1 MARLIQQV
9 ALYSVVPFFCF
20 PHKLVLNALS
30 GDSYAVAYE
39 HFCEGH
45 SGKLNLALHFVCLTF
60 TVLANAA
67 LLSAIDGWLPPMA
80 FLPAAL
86 AGRWLS
92 ALTAVGW
99 VATLAA
105 SPAPLLCSVAS
116 TMLIGMAM
124 IVGPHVRQYPD
135 ALEQYTFPLFITL
148 MVVGKLLSKA
158 SVPKWMRCTSGPL
171 RTIALWSAVLV
182 AWRVAALTAAKTYG
196 ASLSAQST
204 TLLPS
209 LAALLVLLSALPNP
223 LKPTVVVGMIACRAV
238 AVASGVPEVQLLGYG
253 FFGSFLQGM
262 AHRVTGE
269 DATLLML
276 EKSEASSKRLAYEW
290 SHVTFFPN
298 LLFHAIYDACVTA
311 VPAKNV

>member
-1 MARLIQQV
+1 MIRTLQQV
-9 ALYSVVPFFCF
+9 SLYSVVPFFCF
-20 PHKLVLNALS
+20 PHKLALNALS
-30 GDSYAVAYE
+30 GDSYAVAYT
-39 HFCEGH
+39 HFREGH

-67 LLSAIDGWLPPMA
+67 VLSAIDGWLPPMA

-99 VATLAA
+99 IATLAA
-105 SPAPLLCSVAS
+105 SPAPLPCSIAS
-116 TMLIGMAM
+116 TALIATAM
-124 IVGPHVRQYPD
+124 VLGPWVRHNPD
-135 ALEQYTFPLFITL
+135 ALEHYTLPLFVTL
-148 MVVGKLLSKA
+148 MVVGKLLSNA
-158 SVPKWMRCTSGPL
+158 SVPKCMRCTSGPL

-182 AWRVAALTAAKTYG
+182 AWRVAALTAAATYG
-196 ASLSAQST
+196 AALSAQST
-204 TLLPS
+204 TLLRS

-269 DATLLML
+269 DATLLTL

-298 LLFHAIYDACVTA
+298 LLFHVIYNACLTA
-311 VPAKNV
+311 VSTKKA